1 MTPKERAAKAIFD
14 DQHKGLLNCL
24 SWDDLDLDRTGN
36 RNFYLNAGEAALSA
50 IAEPSEAMIEDAGI
64 SMREAEAARYGEIT
78 MEDLFVVGWR
88 AAHAAMMAEKDT
100 GE

>member
-1 MTPKERAAKAIFD
+1 MSTPKERAAKAIFD

-24 SWDDLDLDRTGN
+24 YWDDLDLDRTGN

-50 IAEPSEAMIEDAGI
+50 IAEPSEAMIDAMKN
-64 SMREAEAARYGEIT
+64 SCWNSLTDDDARK
-78 MEDLFVVGWR
+78 VWR

-100 GE
+100 LK